1 MELFDGVEIDFQN
14 APLPLVEAVFAS
26 SRRLVIDAL
35 LGCFLFAMFKVSED
49 KLVIDSDG
57 AVFIFLQNC
66 EWYDSSSTYS
76 TCTCVNDRR
85 TSRHIAD
92 RIQY

>member
-26 SRRLVIDAL
+26 SRRLVIDVL

-49 KLVIDSDG
+49 KVVIDSEG

-66 EWYDSSSTYS
+66 EWYDSSSTY
-76 TCTCVNDRR
+76 
-85 TSRHIAD
+85 
-92 RIQY
+92 